1 MSQNEMPEGTKPGNE
16 TPEPQAVLAW
26 ISMPLVEGRGTER
39 SMLLGRALMHR
50 HARDADFVV
59 ITGGL
64 TARGQ
69 MDEREAFEASLK
81 RRSALCVPGK
91 SDSEMPGGPRPVC
104 AMAAGFGADA
114 PWPLEC
120 SCCDGRLVLFGLDL
134 PNGQILQ
141 EELEALDKALERC
154 DEKTRKVIVASED
167 WLDAPLIVLGK
178 KRHEEAKTAADL
190 KAICR
195 ERKVDLFLYAGVK
208 AFESRKLGGMTVLG
222 HPSSMLGVGLS
233 GQRFFTEL
241 HIGLDSGAISWE
253 PVYYAP
259 PARQRRFDESFANAA
274 DIETAVSVVEKA
286 AESEAKHEAFQ
297 VAMEQQSERL
307 KRHDQI
313 NRALDGELF
322 ELMSRE
328 LKK

>member
-1 MSQNEMPEGTKPGNE
+1 
-16 TPEPQAVLAW
+16 
-26 ISMPLVEGRGTER
+26 
-39 SMLLGRALMHR
+39 
-50 HARDADFVV
+50 
-59 ITGGL
+59 
-64 TARGQ
+64 
-69 MDEREAFEASLK
+69 
-81 RRSALCVPGK
+81 
-91 SDSEMPGGPRPVC
+91 
-104 AMAAGFGADA
+104 MAAGFGADA